1 MTICAV
7 EIDRLTAAWRTARQE
22 LLAQRT
28 TAGHWVGELASSP
41 LSTATA
47 ISALV
52 LSHRGSYQLAGDST
66 VGDIDEPVQ
75 RELSDLI
82 IPSLHWLARHQNDDG
97 GWGDTDRSRSN
108 IATTML
114 VRAVFQLTG
123 IPAQYDHLAEQADA
137 FIKHNGGVTALKR
150 RYGKDKSFA
159 VPILTNLALAGLV
172 PWKQVSALPFEWAC
186 VPQRWYQFVRLPV
199 VSYAIPAL
207 VAIGQAK
214 FFHDPPRNPV
224 MRFLRS
230 ACLKKS
236 QAVLEKM
243 QPESGGY
250 LEAIPL
256 TSFVVMSMASSG
268 QTKSRVVQRGVQ
280 FLLNSVRSDGSWPID
295 SNLATWNTTL
305 AVNALVPDQV
315 SAAGSP
321 DGQVLTDA
329 LLQWLLDAQHTEQ
342 HPFTGAR
349 PGGWAWTD
357 LSGGVPDADDTAGA
371 LLALSRWQQSGLGN
385 NDAAV
390 RQAAEDG
397 VKWLINLQNRN
408 GGWPTFC
415 RGWGHL
421 PFDRSSCD
429 ITAHVVRALITW
441 RLYWQT
447 HKPRYFEPACIERA
461 VHRGM
466 KFLKKQQR
474 PDGSWIPLWFGNQFH
489 EAEENPVYG
498 TSKVLLML
506 NDLKLLNSSMA
517 QRATRWLVDAQLA
530 DGGWGP
536 AISRDSE
543 ARWTRKPSKNNR
555 VFLRKQLDDGKHSDD
570 AGCKSSVEE
579 TALAVEALLN
589 LSPAT
594 AEVRSVIDEGVAWL
608 VRAVESGCLND
619 PVPIGFYFA
628 KLWYYE
634 RLYPRL
640 FAAGALAR
648 AACCW
653 AEATAPTPFPMK
665 TLP

>member
-1 MTICAV
+1 MTVCAV
-7 EIDRLTAAWRTARQE
+7 EIDRLTAAWRNARQE

-28 TAGHWVGELASSP
+28 PTGHWVGELASSP

-52 LSHRGSYQLAGDST
+52 LSHRGSCQFAEDST
-66 VGDIDEPVQ
+66 IGGIDELVQ
-75 RELSDLI
+75 RELSDLVI
-82 IPSLHWLARHQNDDG
+82 SSLHWLVRHQNDDG

-114 VRAVFQLTG
+114 VRAVFQMTG
-123 IPAQYDHLAEQADA
+123 IPAQYGRLAEQADA
-137 FIKHNGGVTALKR
+137 FIERNGGVAALKR

-172 PWKQVSALPFEWAC
+172 PWKQVPALPFEWAC
-186 VPQRWYQFVRLPV
+186 VPQHWYHLVRLPV
-199 VSYAIPAL
+199 VSYAVPAL

-224 MRFLRS
+224 MRFLRR
-230 ACLKKS
+230 ACLRKS

-256 TSFVVMSMASSG
+256 TSFVVMSMASLG
-268 QTKSRVVQRGVQ
+268 QTESRVVQRGVE

-305 AVNALVPDQV
+305 AVNALVPDQA
-315 SAAGSP
+315 SATDSS
-321 DGQVLTDA
+321 DGEVLTDG

-357 LSGGVPDADDTAGA
+357 LAGGVPDADDTAGA
-371 LLALSRWQQSGLGN
+371 LIALSRWQQYGLGN
-385 NDAAV
+385 KDVAV

-397 VKWLINLQNRN
+397 AQWLIDLQNRD

-429 ITAHVVRALITW
+429 ITAHVVRALIAW
-441 RLYWQT
+441 RPHWET
-447 HKPRYFEPACIERA
+447 HKPRHFRTPHIERA

-466 KFLKKQQR
+466 NFLERQQR
-474 PDGSWIPLWFGNQFH
+474 SDGSWIPLWFGNQFH
-489 EAEENPVYG
+489 AAEENPVYG

-517 QRATRWLVDAQLA
+517 QRAVRWLVDVQLA

-536 AISRDSE
+536 VISRDSE
-543 ARWTRKPSKNNR
+543 GRWTQKPTENSR
-555 VFLRKQLDDGKHSDD
+555 GFQHQQFDGGEHSDV
-570 AGCKSSVEE
+570 AVCKSSVEE
-579 TALAVEALLN
+579 TALAVEALLK

-594 AEVRSVIDEGVAWL
+594 AEVRSAVDEGVAWL
-608 VRAVESGCLND
+608 VRAVESGRLND
-619 PVPIGFYFA
+619 PAPVGFYFA

-640 FAAGALAR
+640 FATSALAH
-648 AACCW
+648 AACRS
-653 AEATAPTPFPMK
+653 AEAPATKPFPVK
-665 TLP
+665 IIL